1 MKNWFK
7 NQSLSYPKRSI
18 LISVVLTTIFSY
30 GLNWLVIDDNFMNML
45 PEDIE
50 SRRIWEEIEEE
61 FGASEL
67 MFVSFGEEG
76 KSAFRSEIFATLWDL
91 TERLEAKPSIIEV
104 LSIASTSRMDSED
117 GFMEVGELQSHRDLS
132 QNELLDIKDYLDRN
146 PDLSSR
152 FISKSGEYMS
162 LAVRPQDGDDV
173 LEFTKQVL
181 DITKPL
187 LSNYSVHYAGNSYI
201 TGVVPEIVK
210 EDVSKLMGIGIIIM
224 VVMLLANLRNISAVG
239 MVLLVI
245 IMSMLSM
252 LGSMGWIFHLTKIE
266 YFNFTMMNTS
276 MPIVLLTIANSDGVH
291 FLTRFFRE
299 LRKKRDVRL
308 AVETSLDALFMPIF
322 LTSLTTSIAF
332 LTLISSPINHMMGY
346 GVAIA
351 FGILWAWILSVLLLP
366 SIIILKKW
374 NLNSN
379 SIMKS
384 GYLERWTELLGKNI
398 LKYPRK
404 VLLMVSLLVF
414 LVSFGLWKVTV
425 EVNVVKFFKPG
436 NPIRESTEFIDRES
450 TGSMNLLLKCS
461 GDMKDPEVL
470 NEMLLV
476 QEQTE
481 SYPRSNMSISIADVI
496 KQMHR
501 VIMDDEP
508 EFETIP
514 ESRGKVNNL
523 FTMYSMS
530 GDPDDF
536 SALVDYDYET
546 GLITAMLNSLSTNE
560 VVKMIT
566 DLEAFIANN
575 VSSDLEIKISGMA
588 VFLRDFVELV
598 VKSSFISIGISIF
611 VIFTIAWI
619 FFRSFRW
626 GLLSIIPL
634 SSAVILNFGL
644 MGHLGVHLSHMTA
657 LLTSIIIG
665 VGVDFAIHYISE
677 FRRNSQHEYEADE
690 VSIKTIQDVGYP
702 ILLDVVSNL
711 GFAALLFSALI
722 PLNYMGGLMVFAM
735 LSTSL
740 GTLTLLAT
748 TIEILKK
755 YLYKK

>member
-1 MKNWFK
+1 MKQWFK
-7 NQSLSYPKRSI
+7 NQSLYHPKRSI
-18 LISVVLTTIFSY
+18 LISVVLTAIFSY
-30 GLNWLVIDDNFMNML
+30 GLQWLIIDDNFMNML
-45 PEDIE
+45 PKDIE
-50 SRRIWEEIEEE
+50 SRRVWEEVEEE

-76 KSAFRSEIFATLWDL
+76 KSAFRPEVFSTLWDL
-91 TERLEAKPSIIEV
+91 TDKLEAKTSIEEV
-104 LSIASTSRMDSED
+104 LSIASTNRMDAED
-117 GFMEVGELQSHRDLS
+117 GFMEVDDLQPHRDLS
-132 QNELLDIKDYLDRN
+132 QEDLLDIKEYLDKN

-152 FISKSGEYMS
+152 FISKSGEFMS
-162 LAVRPQDGDDV
+162 LAIRPKDGHDV
-173 LEFTKQVL
+173 LTFTDEAL
-181 DITKPL
+181 EITKPL
-187 LSNYSVHYAGNSYI
+187 LSEFSVHYAGNSYI

-210 EDVSKLMGIGIIIM
+210 GDVSTLMGIGILIM
-224 VVMLLANLRNISAVG
+224 VVMLLANIRNVSAVG

-252 LGSMGWIFHLTKIE
+252 LGSMGWIFHITQIE

-308 AVETSLDALFMPIF
+308 AVETSLDALFLPIF
-322 LTSLTTSIAF
+322 LTSLTTSVAF
-332 LTLISSPINHMMGY
+332 LTLLSSPIKHMMGY

-366 SIIILKKW
+366 SIILLKKW
-374 NLNSN
+374 NLNSK
-379 SIMKS
+379 SVMKS
-384 GYLERWTELLGKNI
+384 SYLERWTESLGQKI
-398 LKYPRK
+398 LTAPKK
-404 VLLMVSLLVF
+404 VLLMGSLLVF
-414 LVSFGLWKVTV
+414 IVSFGLWKVTV

-450 TGSMNLLLKCS
+450 TGSMNLLLRCS
-461 GDMKDPEVL
+461 GDMKDPQVL
-470 NEMLLV
+470 NDMLLI
-476 QEQTE
+476 QEKSE

-501 VIMDDEP
+501 VVMDDDP
-508 EFETIP
+508 KYETIP
-514 ESRGKVNNL
+514 ETRGKVNNL

-560 VVKMIT
+560 VVDMVT
-566 DLEAFIANN
+566 DLELFIHEN
-575 VSSDLEIKISGMA
+575 VTSDLKIDISGMA
-588 VFLRDFVELV
+588 VFLRDFVDMV
-598 VKSSFISIGISIF
+598 VRSSFISIGISIL

-619 FFRSFRW
+619 FFKSFRW

-644 MGHLGVHLSHMTA
+644 MGHFNVHLSHMTA

-665 VGVDFAIHYISE
+665 VGVDFAIHYISK
-677 FRRNSQHEYEADE
+677 FRRNSKRGYKPDE
-690 VSIKTIQDVGYP
+690 VSVKTAEDVGYP
-702 ILLDVVSNL
+702 ILLDVVSNM

-748 TIEILKK
+748 TVEIFKK
-755 YLYKK
+755 HLYKK

>member
-162 LAVRPQDGDDV
+162 LAIRPKDGDNV

-366 SIIILKKW
+366 SMILLKKW

-398 LKYPRK
+398 LKYP
-404 VLLMVSLLVF
+404 
-414 LVSFGLWKVTV
+414 
-425 EVNVVKFFKPG
+425 E
-436 NPIRESTEFIDRES
+436 
-450 TGSMNLLLKCS
+450 
-461 GDMKDPEVL
+461 
-470 NEMLLV
+470 
-476 QEQTE
+476 
-481 SYPRSNMSISIADVI
+481 
-496 KQMHR
+496 
-501 VIMDDEP
+501 
-508 EFETIP
+508 
-514 ESRGKVNNL
+514 
-523 FTMYSMS
+523 
-530 GDPDDF
+530 
-536 SALVDYDYET
+536 
-546 GLITAMLNSLSTNE
+546 
-560 VVKMIT
+560 
-566 DLEAFIANN
+566 
-575 VSSDLEIKISGMA
+575 
-588 VFLRDFVELV
+588 
-598 VKSSFISIGISIF
+598 
-611 VIFTIAWI
+611 
-619 FFRSFRW
+619 
-626 GLLSIIPL
+626 
-634 SSAVILNFGL
+634 
-644 MGHLGVHLSHMTA
+644 
-657 LLTSIIIG
+657 
-665 VGVDFAIHYISE
+665 
-677 FRRNSQHEYEADE
+677 
-690 VSIKTIQDVGYP
+690 
-702 ILLDVVSNL
+702 
-711 GFAALLFSALI
+711 
-722 PLNYMGGLMVFAM
+722 
-735 LSTSL
+735 
-740 GTLTLLAT
+740 
-748 TIEILKK
+748 K
-755 YLYKK
+755 YY

>member
-1 MKNWFK
+1 MKQWFK
-7 NQSLSYPKRSI
+7 NQSLYHPKRSI
-18 LISVVLTTIFSY
+18 LISVVLTAIFSY
-30 GLNWLVIDDNFMNML
+30 GLQWLIIDDNFMNML
-45 PEDIE
+45 PKDIE
-50 SRRIWEEIEEE
+50 SRRVWEEVEEE

-76 KSAFRSEIFATLWDL
+76 KSAFRPEVFSTLWDL
-91 TERLEAKPSIIEV
+91 TDKLEAKTSIEEV
-104 LSIASTSRMDSED
+104 LSIASTNRMDAED
-117 GFMEVGELQSHRDLS
+117 GFMEVDDLQPHRDLS
-132 QNELLDIKDYLDRN
+132 QEDLLDIKEYLDKN

-152 FISKSGEYMS
+152 FISKSGEFMS
-162 LAVRPQDGDDV
+162 LAIRPKDGHDV
-173 LEFTKQVL
+173 LTFTDEAL
-181 DITKPL
+181 EITKPL
-187 LSNYSVHYAGNSYI
+187 LSEFSVHYAGNSYI

-210 EDVSKLMGIGIIIM
+210 GDVSTLMGIGILIM
-224 VVMLLANLRNISAVG
+224 VVMLLANIRNVSAVG

-252 LGSMGWIFHLTKIE
+252 LGSMGWIFHITQIE

-308 AVETSLDALFMPIF
+308 AVETSLDALFLPIF
-322 LTSLTTSIAF
+322 LTSLTTSVAF
-332 LTLISSPINHMMGY
+332 LTLLSSPIKHMMGY

-366 SIIILKKW
+366 SIILLKKW
-374 NLNSN
+374 NLNSK
-379 SIMKS
+379 SVMKS
-384 GYLERWTELLGKNI
+384 SYLERWTESLGQKI
-398 LKYPRK
+398 LTAPKK
-404 VLLMVSLLVF
+404 VLLMGSLLVF
-414 LVSFGLWKVTV
+414 IVSFGLWKVTV

-450 TGSMNLLLKCS
+450 TGSMNLLLRCS
-461 GDMKDPEVL
+461 GDMKDPQVL
-470 NEMLLV
+470 NDMLLI
-476 QEQTE
+476 QEKSE

-501 VIMDDEP
+501 VVMDDDP
-508 EFETIP
+508 KYETIP
-514 ESRGKVNNL
+514 ETRGKVNNL

-560 VVKMIT
+560 VVDMVT
-566 DLEAFIANN
+566 DLELFIHEN
-575 VSSDLEIKISGMA
+575 VTSDLKIDISGMA
-588 VFLRDFVELV
+588 VFLRDFVDMV
-598 VKSSFISIGISIF
+598 VRSSFISIGISIL

-619 FFRSFRW
+619 FFKSFRW

-644 MGHLGVHLSHMTA
+644 MGHFNVHLSHMTA

-677 FRRNSQHEYEADE
+677 FRRNSKRGYKPDE
-690 VSIKTIQDVGYP
+690 VSVKTAEDVGYP
-702 ILLDVVSNL
+702 ILLDVVSNM

-748 TIEILKK
+748 TVEIFKK
-755 YLYKK
+755 HLYKK